1 MALKSK
7 ELGRIPVDAGD
18 VVVFSRDMVD
28 SLAEE
33 IGEDGNDLIER
44 CGGVLCNFQADGNYG
59 VDQLTAVD
67 NEGRT
72 YPVVLIGANPDTFLR
87 FLEATEPG
95 FGEYYRQHPKFREV
109 GQGNGFNK
117 EVFAE
122 IADEY
127 RKKLLEKTK

>member
-1 MALKSK
+1 VKN
-7 ELGRIPVDAGD
+7 
-18 VVVFSRDMVD
+18 SRP
-28 SLAEE
+28 
-33 IGEDGNDLIER
+33 
-44 CGGVLCNFQADGNYG
+44 
-59 VDQLTAVD
+59 
-67 NEGRT
+67 

-95 FGEYYRQHPKFREV
+95 FEEYYRQHPKFRKV
-109 GQGNGFNK
+109 GQGDGFNK